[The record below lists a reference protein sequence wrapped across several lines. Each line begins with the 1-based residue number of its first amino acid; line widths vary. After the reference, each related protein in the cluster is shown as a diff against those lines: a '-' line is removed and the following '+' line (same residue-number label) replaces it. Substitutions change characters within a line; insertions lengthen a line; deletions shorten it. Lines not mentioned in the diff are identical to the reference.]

1 MTSTYPHTVRVRGTI
16 SFLTTEAITRYG
28 IYILFLFKQHPNLQ
42 PTDTGTRYLTAPVI
56 ANVSSDIS
64 AMASI
69 VPVPRFQTA
78 QVNRSIVH
86 PLLPQPQPPLRVP
99 HNGNGVDATVSDPPL
114 SFTEPIDAGHLMPV
128 TMSHTFVVVADTQL
142 GMINENDNWDI
153 EMEYSRQAVKQI
165 NALHPRPLYCCI
177 CGDLVDMCSGIY
189 TGKPKR
195 FLPKQSR
202 PDSTTADDVWTEVE
216 CDMVQEQQNN
226 DMKKIWH
233 DLHPDIALICLCGN
247 HDAGN
252 RPTPQSI
259 QKFIHNF
266 GDDYLAFW
274 VNGTYNVVLNSTL
287 FSDPTDAPLLYDQQ
301 LQWLEE
307 QLRLAHRNAARN
319 IFVFTH
325 HPWFLYHED
334 EDNDDLKGR
343 SYLVPGNT
351 ELFVSDSYFPIP
363 KVFRQHAMKLFQQYH
378 VTACFAG
385 HFHQNVISQS
395 TFGMEMI
402 VTGGLSMVLESTSNP
417 NERNEPSTQ
426 GFRIVT
432 VEHKANGDRGVVHHR
447 FVSVDSNN
455 GH

>member
-1 MTSTYPHTVRVRGTI
+1 
-16 SFLTTEAITRYG
+16 
-28 IYILFLFKQHPNLQ
+28 
-42 PTDTGTRYLTAPVI
+42 
-56 ANVSSDIS
+56 
-64 AMASI
+64 
-69 VPVPRFQTA
+69 
-78 QVNRSIVH
+78 
-86 PLLPQPQPPLRVP
+86 
-99 HNGNGVDATVSDPPL
+99 
-114 SFTEPIDAGHLMPV
+114 
-128 TMSHTFVVVADTQL
+128 
-142 GMINENDNWDI
+142 
-153 EMEYSRQAVKQI
+153 MEYGRQAVEQI

-195 FLPKQSR
+195 FPKQSR
-202 PDSTTADDVWTEVE
+202 PDSTTADVWTEVE

-226 DMKKIWH
+226 DMKQIWYG
-233 DLHPDIALICLCGN
+233 LHPDIALICLCGN
-247 HDAGN
+247 HDVGN

-274 VNGTYNVVLNSTL
+274 VNGTYNVVLNSNL

-301 LQWLEE
+301 LQWLEQ
-307 QLRLAHRNAARN
+307 QLRLAHRYAARN
-319 IFVFTH
+319 IFIYTH

-334 EDNDDLKGR
+334 EDVDDLKGR
-343 SYLVPGNT
+343 SYLIPGNT
-351 ELFVSDSYFPIP
+351 QVYVADSYFPIP

-378 VTACFAG
+378 VAACFAG

-417 NERNEPSTQ
+417 NVRNEPSTQ

-432 VEHKANGDRGVVHHR
+432 VEHKANGDRGVIHHR
-447 FVSVDSNN
+447 FVSVDGNN
-455 GH
+455 GE